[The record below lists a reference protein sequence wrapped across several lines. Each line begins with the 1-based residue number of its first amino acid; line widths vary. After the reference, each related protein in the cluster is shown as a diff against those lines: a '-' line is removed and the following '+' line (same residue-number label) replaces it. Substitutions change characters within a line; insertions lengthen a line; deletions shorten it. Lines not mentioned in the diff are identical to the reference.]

1 MNVAV
6 LYNEE
11 DNEIK
16 YIVNNF
22 SEYYLNNTLRYSQK
36 IKFLNK
42 ITIRTKYEICLIFA
56 DDIKEINEMIN
67 QNKINSK
74 IIIFTRNLN
83 SEYILKC
90 IQITNDICYM
100 KNNLENIFKKI
111 FVVIDKYNLGK
122 KDEKRK
128 N

>member
-16 YIVNNF
+16 NIVNDF
-22 SEYYLNNTLRYSQK
+22 LEYYLNNTLRYSQK
-36 IKFLNK
+36 IKFISK
-42 ITIRTKYEICLIFA
+42 ITIRTKYEICLIFS
-56 DDIKEINEMIN
+56 DNIEEINEMIN
-67 QNKINSK
+67 KNKIDSK

-83 SEYILKC
+83 SEHILKC

-100 KNNLENIFKKI
+100 KNNLENIFEKI
-111 FVVIDKYNLGK
+111 FVVIDKYKLGK